1 MAMGAG
7 LKEHTGEHPRESN
20 LIEGLRFLG
29 RKPGAPADDCRLCKR
44 VALSLPPL
52 IPS

>member
-1 MAMGAG
+1 MELGAG

-20 LIEGLRFLG
+20 LTEGLRFLG
-29 RKPGAPADDCRLCKR
+29 RKAGAPADDCGRCKR
-44 VALSLPPL
+44 VALSAAPL